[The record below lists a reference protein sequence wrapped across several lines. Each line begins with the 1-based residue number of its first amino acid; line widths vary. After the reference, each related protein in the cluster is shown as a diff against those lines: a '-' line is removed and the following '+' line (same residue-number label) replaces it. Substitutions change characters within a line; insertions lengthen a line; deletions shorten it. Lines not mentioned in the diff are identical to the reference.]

1 MKLLW
6 ARAPAWLLLA
16 LTMLMWAGNSVAGRA
31 IAGEMAPMA
40 VVTLRWL
47 IVCGLLG
54 AVLRR
59 EMLVN
64 GHVLRSNG
72 LQITLMGLFG
82 FTGFNALFY
91 LAAYRTSAINL
102 TLLQSSIPAFVLA
115 GAALL
120 FGTRIGRVQV
130 AGLAM
135 TLLGVFLV
143 ATQGDLSH
151 IMALSF
157 NSGDLMILLACLL
170 YAGYTLALRKR
181 PPVPSLVFF
190 LAMALVAFASSLPL
204 FAAEVWARQAFWPS
218 WKGWAILLYI
228 AICPSLLSQVFFIR
242 SVELIGPGRAGI
254 FTNLVPVFGAFLA
267 VVILGEEF
275 HFYHAL
281 ALALALGG
289 IWLSE
294 RAGRKQE
301 SKMVGQSC
309 AIRQKI

>member
-1 MKLLW
+1 MVKFFW
-6 ARAPAWLLLA
+6 NRAPAWLLLA

-54 AVLRR
+54 AELNR
-59 EMLVN
+59 EMAVN
-64 GHVLRSNG
+64 IDVLRSHW

-91 LAAYRTSAINL
+91 LAAYHTSAINL
-102 TLLQSSIPAFVLA
+102 TLLQSAIPALVLV

-120 FGTRIGRVQV
+120 FGTRIGLAQV

-151 IMALSF
+151 IIALSF
-157 NSGDLMILLACLL
+157 NSGDLMVLLACLL
-170 YAGYTLALRKR
+170 YAGYTLALRQR
-181 PPVPSLVFF
+181 PPVPARVFF

-204 FAAEVWARQAFWPS
+204 FAAEVLAGQAFWPS
-218 WKGWAILLYI
+218 WKGWAILVYI
-228 AICPSLLSQVFFIR
+228 ALCPSLLSQMFFIR

-267 VVILGEEF
+267 VAILGEEF
-275 HFYHAL
+275 HLYHAV

-294 RAGRKQE
+294 RAR
-301 SKMVGQSC
+301 
-309 AIRQKI
+309 RR